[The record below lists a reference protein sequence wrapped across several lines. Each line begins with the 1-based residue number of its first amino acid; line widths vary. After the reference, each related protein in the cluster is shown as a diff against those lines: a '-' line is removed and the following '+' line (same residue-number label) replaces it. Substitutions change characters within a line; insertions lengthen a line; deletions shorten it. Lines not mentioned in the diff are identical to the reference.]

1 MTSVVPRWTA
11 PADSYMTKTPFV
23 RTHSSSF
30 EDDDEDDDEDLEAD
44 LDLISSIKD
53 QDHLQQQN
61 QSAAPPPVKIEINK
75 KHVANA
81 SSVPV
86 VNKMSQHIYAD
97 NHNQSNHPLK
107 GKVYLIISIYLPIN
121 GFIRKN
127 SPSSWFLNISQGGR

>member
-30 EDDDEDDDEDLEAD
+30 EDDDEDDEEDLEAD

-53 QDHLQQQN
+53 QDHLQHQQ
-61 QSAAPPPVKIEINK
+61 SAPPPVKIEINK
-75 KHVANA
+75 KVANA
-81 SSVPV
+81 ASVPV

-107 GKVYLIISIYLPIN
+107 GKVYLIT
-121 GFIRKN
+121 
-127 SPSSWFLNISQGGR
+127 SQFMDL

>member
-1 MTSVVPRWTA
+1 MTSVVPRWSA

-53 QDHLQQQN
+53 QDHLQHHQ
-61 QSAAPPPVKIEINK
+61 QSAPPPPVKIEINK
-75 KHVANA
+75 KVANA
-81 SSVPV
+81 ASVPTV

-97 NHNQSNHPLK
+97 NHNQSNHPPK
-107 GKVYLIISIYLPIN
+107 GIYYLISIRNLRQI
-121 GFIRKN
+121 
-127 SPSSWFLNISQGGR
+127 LE

>member
-1 MTSVVPRWTA
+1 MTSVVPRWSA

-44 LDLISSIKD
+44 LDLISSINKD
-53 QDHLQQQN
+53 QDHLQH
-61 QSAAPPPVKIEINK
+61 QSAPPPPVKIEINK
-75 KHVANA
+75 KVANT

-97 NHNQSNHPLK
+97 NHNQSNHPPK
-107 GKVYLIISIYLPIN
+107 GIYLISKHLHQILE
-121 GFIRKN
+121 
-127 SPSSWFLNISQGGR
+127 

>member
-30 EDDDEDDDEDLEAD
+30 EDDDEDDDDDLEAD

-53 QDHLQQQN
+53 QDHQ
-61 QSAAPPPVKIEINK
+61 PPPVKIEINK

-81 SSVPV
+81 SVPV
-86 VNKMSQHIYAD
+86 VNKMSQNVYAD
-97 NHNQSNHPLK
+97 NHNQSNHQLK
-107 GKVYLIISIYLPIN
+107 GIVYLLI
-121 GFIRKN
+121 
-127 SPSSWFLNISQGGR
+127 